1 MSPLWGPHRVATPL
15 CRNFGL
21 VEPTPG
27 AKPANVVAEYTL
39 LDIFAGL
46 GDLAARRAIKERG
59 SNT

>member
-1 MSPLWGPHRVATPL
+1 MATPL